1 MSLAFTSALATI
13 ILAYCAWKI
22 LNWAWLKPKK
32 LENFLRQQGFSGNSY
47 KIFHGDTKD
56 MSMML
61 KEAKARPISLS
72 DDIVPRI
79 LPYHHHIISK
89 YGKKSFKWMGP
100 RPSINVQD
108 PKLIREIL
116 LKHDIFQKPKG
127 NSLGKLV
134 VNGMVTYEG
143 EQWSKVRKIANPAFH
158 QDKLKDM
165 LPKMYLSCNHMIRKL
180 FEIAA
185 SDEESFELDIWPH
198 IQALAA
204 DVISRTAF
212 GSNYDDGRKIF
223 ELIREQSHLFIEVSQ
238 FDYIPG
244 WRFLPTKP
252 NRKLKANHHEMRG
265 LIKGIIKKREEK
277 LRVGKASNDDLL
289 GLLMESNYKEIQEKE
304 AGMSIEEV
312 IEECKLFYLAG
323 QETTASLLVW
333 VLVMLCMHPIW
344 QERARQEV
352 FQVFGNKEPKFDEL
366 NRLKMVGKII
376 YEVFRIYSPAYLIF
390 RTNVEETKLGDFILP
405 PGVLLSLP
413 IILVHHDHEYWGDGA
428 KVFNPDRFSEGV
440 SKAAKNNEV
449 SFFPFGGGPRICIGQ
464 NFALMEVKL
473 ALAMIL
479 QNFSFQLSP
488 TYVHAPSSGI
498 TVYPQHGAHMIL
510 NKL

>member
-1 MSLAFTSALATI
+1 MSLAFSSALATI

-47 KIFHGDTKD
+47 KIFHGDMKD
-56 MSMML
+56 MSLML
-61 KEAKARPISLS
+61 KETKARPISLS

-127 NSLGKLV
+127 NSLSKLV
-134 VNGMVTYEG
+134 VNGMVMYEG

-223 ELIREQSHLFIEVSQ
+223 ELIREQSHLLIEVSQ

-244 WRFLPTKP
+244 WR
-252 NRKLKANHHEMRG
+252 
-265 LIKGIIKKREEK
+265 EEA
-277 LRVGKASNDDLL
+277 LRIGKASNDDLL

-304 AGMSIEEV
+304 SGMSIEEV

-333 VLVMLCMHPIW
+333 VLIMLCMHPIW

-352 FQVFGNKEPKFDEL
+352 FQVLGNKEPKFDEL

-376 YEVFRIYSPAYLIF
+376 YEVFRIYSPVSFIF

-413 IILVHHDHEYWGDGA
+413 IILVHHDHEYWGDDA

-488 TYVHAPSSGI
+488 TYAHAPSRGI